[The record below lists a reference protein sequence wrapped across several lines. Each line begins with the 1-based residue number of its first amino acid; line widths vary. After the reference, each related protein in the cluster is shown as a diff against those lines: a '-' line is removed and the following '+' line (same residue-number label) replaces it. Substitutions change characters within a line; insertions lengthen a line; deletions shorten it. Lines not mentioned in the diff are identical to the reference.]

1 MSDTPTDSR
10 RDVALFRYGVIAELL
25 SLPPASPE
33 LKAALGEKVQR
44 RYTIPG
50 SRRTRVARET
60 IRDWL
65 AAYRR
70 DGFDG
75 LVPKTRSDFGR
86 ARRLPPDV
94 AELLIRLKE
103 RHPRLSADRIIRLAR
118 ESGQVPAEQTLA
130 QATVYRLFRREGL
143 MRRAGQPAE
152 AKDRRRFAFRQ
163 AGELWMSDVLHGPK
177 AGRERSDRR
186 QRAKSYLVAFLDDA
200 TRMVPHAAFTF
211 SENTDTFLPVFKRAL
226 LKRGIPNRLYVDN
239 GANYRSRHL
248 AVICATLGIQLIHSA
263 PYQPAGRGKIE
274 RFFRTVRAQFLPLLG
289 DADTRSLDALN
300 ARWAAWCE
308 GEYHLSPHR
317 GLDGETPVDAWARTA
332 AGIRLVGPATD
343 LDTLFRYRLKRRV
356 GKDRT
361 VSLQGTLYEVDAA
374 LVGENVLLLQ
384 DPSAPRSRPIPVLHD
399 GRAAGTATLLD
410 TYANTRVKRARTPHG
425 PDRARDAAPEPP
437 PSPIRLRDLRPAT
450 PETD

>member
-1 MSDTPTDSR
+1 MPDTPTDAR
-10 RDVALFRYGVIAELL
+10 RDMALFRYGVIAELL
-25 SLPPASPE
+25 SLPPGSPE
-33 LKAALGEKVQR
+33 LKAALDAKVQR

-65 AAYRR
+65 AVYRR

-75 LVPKTRSDFGR
+75 LIPKTRSDFGR

-103 RHPRLSADRIIRLAR
+103 RHPRLSAKRIIRRAR

-130 QATVYRLFRREGL
+130 PATVYRLFRREGL
-143 MRRAGQPAE
+143 MRRPGQPAA

-177 AGRERSDRR
+177 VGSGRGDRR
-186 QRAKSYLVAFLDDA
+186 RAKSYLVAFLDDA
-200 TRMVPHAAFTF
+200 TRLVPHAAFTG

-289 DADTRSLDALN
+289 DDDTRSLEALN
-300 ARWAAWCE
+300 VRWAAWCE
-308 GEYHLSPHR
+308 GEYHLTPHR

-356 GKDRT
+356 AKDRT

-384 DPSAPRSRPIPVLHD
+384 DPSAPRSRSIPVVHD

-410 TYANTRVKRARTPHG
+410 TYANTRVKRTRTPHG
-425 PDRARDAAPEPP
+425 PDQAHDPAPEPP
-437 PSPIRLRDLRPAT
+437 PSPIRLRDLRQPG